1 MQNLARLIFRQ
12 LSAVFFYTSN
22 RECAQVEAFS
32 GRSSPLP
39 KSRA

>member
-12 LSAVFFYTSN
+12 LSTDFFYTSN
-22 RECAQVEAFS
+22 RDCAQVEAFS

-39 KSRA
+39 KFRA